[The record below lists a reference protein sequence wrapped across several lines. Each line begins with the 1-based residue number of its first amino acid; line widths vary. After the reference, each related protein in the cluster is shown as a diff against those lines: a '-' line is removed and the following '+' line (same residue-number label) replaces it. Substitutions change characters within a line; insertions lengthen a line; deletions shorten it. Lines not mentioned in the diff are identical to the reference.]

1 MRPTSKISRRERK
14 MLRRRQEI
22 LDAART
28 LFKAK
33 SYDDVTMDDIAE
45 EADLSRA
52 TLYNHFDSKENIY
65 LQIGIQYLV
74 NLRER
79 QMKFIT
85 STTSGLDQ
93 TITLSEDFLKE
104 LFKDQIIREIWRRFQ
119 STLDKEFITSDDTM
133 NKTKFPKDM
142 ELLSDVIYARFYG
155 ELEQLEKI
163 GRDAIMRGFEDG
175 SIQKKKDA
183 DTLVHFLYM
192 ILLGIVDSVNSSR
205 TLLKSMNLKVEDI
218 IELTVDLLRNYFAA
232 V

>member
-1 MRPTSKISRRERK
+1 MKPTSKMSRRERK

-33 SYDDVTMDDIAE
+33 SYDGVTMDDIAE

-52 TLYNHFDSKENIY
+52 TLYNHFDRKESIY

-74 NLRER
+74 DLRER

-85 STTSGLDQ
+85 SKTSGLDHI
-93 TITLSEDFLKE
+93 ITLSEDFLKA
-104 LFKDQIIREIWRRFQ
+104 LFEDQIIREIWRQFQ
-119 STLDKEFITSDDTM
+119 STLDKEFLTSDDTM
-133 NKTKFPKDM
+133 NITKFPKDM
-142 ELLSDVIYARFYG
+142 ELLSDVVYARFFG

-175 SIQKKKDA
+175 SIQKKIDA

-205 TLLKSMNLKVEDI
+205 ILLKSMNLKIEDI

-232 V
+232 F

>member
-1 MRPTSKISRRERK
+1 MKPTSKISRRERK

-205 TLLKSMNLKVEDI
+205 TLLISINLTAEDI
-218 IELTVDLLRNYFAA
+218 IEFTVDLIRNYIGT
-232 V
+232 